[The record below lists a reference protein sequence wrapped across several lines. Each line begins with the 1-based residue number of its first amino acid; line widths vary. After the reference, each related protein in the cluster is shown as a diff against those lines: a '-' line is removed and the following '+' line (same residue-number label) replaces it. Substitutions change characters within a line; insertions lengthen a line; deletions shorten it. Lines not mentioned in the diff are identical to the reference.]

1 MNNNENQYLF
11 LQYSNGYGETLL
23 DYSRHRSLL
32 RFGFVIK
39 PQGFSMF

>member
-11 LQYSNGYGETLL
+11 LQYSTGYGETLL